1 MASLTHVCMW
11 TDEGWKRI
19 SAVEAAKLHPGG
31 TVSAR
36 SGLFICELCGQYV
49 SFSAGNRYERHFK
62 HSLGEKNKDCLDRTS
77 EIGHSSSYGFQ
88 EPNLPL
94 RITGVTSSSFRFEIG
109 LIRIPKDLLSKDFSL
124 EIKPKGAPNTSYVF
138 GRERLNCDSITYL
151 PIGGRPFENY
161 TLSFQNGSRKLREF
175 WPAEIEGIDPKGTLF
190 EKVSGKKLMYD
201 DDVEIRKEYYLLK
214 RDDFFSSSRSSIR
227 IRRISQKNYGKEIW
241 TLYVVSASV
250 FNEDAARFYL
260 DFHCRLTDHPVSL
273 QLVWPLFIKGKY
285 LVKHNQNYMYILVEG
300 NTTAVKA
307 FPSANIHSLSKGASQ
322 SKLYKIFCS
331 NRQQLICAGRTQAL
345 QYTYFWRE
353 PLKQEGT
360 PPEVS
365 VIDLAGNEIAAG
377 VTSVLPRNKTLCFK
391 SEFDGELIISNNR
404 HVVDK
409 RKISSDKIVEL
420 GELTYGLCV
429 QVVIGL
435 DIVWQIEFRK
445 QQNYVVN
452 DEISILKQIINVS
465 GREIPVPHSLRNI
478 LAGMSQYPQ
487 ICQWIR
493 KCIKKGTIDE
503 RSYRQL
509 QYTYRSMNR

>member
-11 TDEGWKRI
+11 TDKGWKRI

-94 RITGVTSSSFRFEIG
+94 RITGATSSSFRFEIG

-227 IRRISQKNYGKEIW
+227 IRRISQKNFGKEIW

-307 FPSANIHSLSKGASQ
+307 FPSANIHSLSKSASQ

-331 NRQQLICAGRTQAL
+331 N
-345 QYTYFWRE
+345 
-353 PLKQEGT
+353 
-360 PPEVS
+360 
-365 VIDLAGNEIAAG
+365 
-377 VTSVLPRNKTLCFK
+377 
-391 SEFDGELIISNNR
+391 SEKL
-404 HVVDK
+404 
-409 RKISSDKIVEL
+409 
-420 GELTYGLCV
+420 
-429 QVVIGL
+429 
-435 DIVWQIEFRK
+435 
-445 QQNYVVN
+445 
-452 DEISILKQIINVS
+452 
-465 GREIPVPHSLRNI
+465 
-478 LAGMSQYPQ
+478 
-487 ICQWIR
+487 
-493 KCIKKGTIDE
+493 
-503 RSYRQL
+503 
-509 QYTYRSMNR
+509 